1 MILVILGTHERPFLR
16 LLKEIEKLIA
26 QKKIKNVIIQRGY
39 TDYRVNGAKSYD
51 FIEFEKMQR
60 LIKNCDIVI
69 THGGVASITDALN
82 YKKPTIVVPRLKK
95 FNEHTDDHQLQIT
108 RMMEKE
114 NKIIPVY
121 DIKYL
126 KSAIIKAREFK
137 IKKRKQKKSKIF
149 QIINEKLQ
157 EWEKS
162 KIY

>member
-82 YKKPTIVVPRLKK
+82 YKKPTIVVPRLK
-95 FNEHTDDHQLQIT
+95 NLMNTQ
-108 RMMEKE
+108 M
-114 NKIIPVY
+114 
-121 DIKYL
+121 
-126 KSAIIKAREFK
+126 
-137 IKKRKQKKSKIF
+137 
-149 QIINEKLQ
+149 IINYKLQ
-157 EWEKS
+157 G
-162 KIY
+162 